1 MQLSYSRVS
10 LYKKCPYQFKLR
22 YIDKLETLPTYDP
35 QDPLVLGTAL
45 HKGIE
50 EDVKTAIDGYYASYP
65 VITDLHVNEAIKLE
79 YWLPKIKQLL
89 PDGQHEV
96 LIEDEDFKGFI
107 DLLVPV
113 GYMSKDHLQN
123 QYGEDVDLY
132 DIYDF
137 KYSNNVKNYIDS
149 EQLHLY
155 KYYFEKLN
163 PGKKIR
169 NMYYMF
175 VPKTGIRIKY
185 KNKTN
190 PRDETIAEF
199 RKRIISTL
207 DKNEIQFIQIN
218 YDPRKVIEFLIDAKH
233 AIEDTEYKHNETRLC
248 DWCAFKS
255 YCQKEEDFMILPK
268 NERITQEGITKKKIW
283 IYGMPFSGK
292 TFLANEFPD
301 ILLLSTDG
309 NYTQLP
315 GGIPPHID
323 IKNIVTTEGRITKT
337 QLAWD
342 VFKEAISELEKKQND
357 FKTVVVDL
365 VEDTYEACRLYMYDQ
380 LGITHE
386 SDDSFRAWD
395 KVRTEFLS
403 TMKRLMALDYE
414 NIILISHEDTSK
426 DITKKSGDKVT
437 SIKPNINDKCAN
449 KLAGMVDL
457 VVRTIADGDNYQLSF
472 KKNEVVFG
480 GGRLNTHVDEIK
492 NNYDELM
499 DVYDAANATTTA
511 TTTTTKKET
520 PKRARKKVETAEETL
535 EKLQEE
541 ALGEEIE
548 KQLTEEKPKK
558 RTRKARKTEEVEE
571 ETDGPNWVPGG
582 GPDEHELVEPV
593 KVEDEVEEKPKKRV
607 RKTRKVEEEPAEEEE
622 EAKPRRRRRRA
633 E

>member
-1 MQLSYSRVS
+1 MQLSHSRIS
-10 LYKKCPYQFKLR
+10 THKKCPYQFKLR
-22 YIDKLETLPTYDP
+22 YIDKLKTLPKYDP
-35 QDPLVLGTAL
+35 QDPLIIGTAL
-45 HKGIE
+45 HTAIE
-50 EDVKTAIDGYYASYP
+50 KDVQTAIDEYYASYP

-79 YWLPKIKQLL
+79 YWLPKIKEVL
-89 PDGQHEV
+89 PEGAHEV
-96 LIEDEDFKGFI
+96 KIEDEDFVGFI

-113 GYMSKDHLQN
+113 ENPTKDLPLDDGN
-123 QYGEDVDLY
+123 EWY

-137 KYSNNVKNYIDS
+137 KYSNNVKSYMNS

-169 NMYYMF
+169 SLYFMF
-175 VPKTGIRIKY
+175 VPKTTIRIKY

-199 RKRIISTL
+199 RKRIIDTL
-207 DKNEIQFIQIN
+207 SKNEIQFVKVD
-218 YDPRKVIEFLIDAKH
+218 YDPNKVIDFLTNAKH
-233 AIEDTEYKHNETRLC
+233 AIEDDAFEKNPTRLC
-248 DWCAFKS
+248 DWCEYQS
-255 YCQKEEDFMILPK
+255 YCEKGDTTMILPK
-268 NERITQEGITKKKIW
+268 NERCEQEGIKKKKIW

-323 IKNIVTTEGRITKT
+323 IKNIVTTEGRMTKT

-342 VFKEAISELEKKQND
+342 VFKEVISELEKKQND
-357 FKTVVVDL
+357 FKTIVVDL

-403 TMKRLMALDYE
+403 TMKRLMGLDYE

-437 SIKPNINDKCAN
+437 SIKPNINDKVAN

-457 VVRTIADGDNYQLSF
+457 VLRTIADGDNYQLSF
-472 KKNEVVFG
+472 KKNEVIFG
-480 GGRLNTHVDEIK
+480 GGRLNVHVDEIT
-492 NNYDELM
+492 NSYDALMNVYDE
-499 DVYDAANATTTA
+499 ANAA
-511 TTTTTKKET
+511 VSSPEMH
-520 PKRARKKVETAEETL
+520 VETQKHESNTNTSPEQESAPEAHSEATAEPD
-535 EKLQEE
+535 
-541 ALGEEIE
+541 
-548 KQLTEEKPKK
+548 EKPK
-558 RTRKARKTEEVEE
+558 TRKRKKRDEELKEEVKEIE
-571 ETDGPNWVPGG
+571 IDSTDGPMP
-582 GPDEHELVEPV
+582 EVEP
-593 KVEDEVEEKPKKRV
+593 KEDASEEQ
-607 RKTRKVEEEPAEEEE
+607 TE
-622 EAKPRRRRRRA
+622 EAPKPRRRKRRT